1 MSSLGLHAGE
11 EESSPVT
18 KVPLLQQV
26 KALREAGKEP
36 YGYSFAR
43 THKAADLQQ
52 EFRDVPNGQNAEIK
66 PRSIAVAG
74 MAAVLAIWP
83 HTRH

>member
-1 MSSLGLHAGE
+1 ML
-11 EESSPVT
+11 P
-18 KVPLLQQV
+18 QV

-52 EFRDVPNGQNAEIK
+52 EFKDVQNGQNADIE

-74 MAAVLAIWP
+74 AVQLQC
-83 HTRH
+83 HVS